1 MTRTRRSIRVLI
13 LELPFAVRAIA
24 IHPSLAG
31 KPNVKLMNFAFV
43 VDEAEVRSAFAAERL
58 FPSLNVCA
66 RTRRAVDRYRTF
78 NSFRH

>member
-31 KPNVKLMNFAFV
+31 KPHVKLMNFTFV
-43 VDEAEVRSAFAAERL
+43 VDEAEVRTGFSA
-58 FPSLNVCA
+58 
-66 RTRRAVDRYRTF
+66 
-78 NSFRH
+78 